1 MALDLEQF
9 LQQTFFN
16 MTTLKQ
22 YTFRFL
28 FILLSIFISSSIFA
42 QEKKEFNVVCVAFY
56 NVENLFDT
64 IDTPDVNDFEY
75 TPQGPNQWNTSK
87 YTSKLENISKV
98 ISEIGKDFTP
108 HGPAILGISEIEN
121 KTVLEDLVKEESI
134 VSRNYQIVHY
144 QSPDR
149 RGIDVA
155 LLYNP
160 DYFKVTSSKSYRLKI
175 PERDDFYTRDQLL
188 VSGELKGELVHFI
201 VIHWPSRS
209 GGESRSRPLR
219 NAAAQLGRHII
230 DSLQNADPNAKVM
243 IMGDFNDNPDN
254 ESVYEILRAKPEQ
267 KDIKEGELYNPFFN
281 FYKKGIGTL
290 AWRDTW
296 SLFDM
301 ILPTKPLLETDYSSY
316 RFYKA
321 SVFNKA
327 FLQQPSG
334 RFKGYPFRTHAG
346 GQYLGGFSDHFPT
359 YILLIK
365 EK

>member
-1 MALDLEQF
+1 
-9 LQQTFFN
+9 
-16 MTTLKQ
+16 MTTSTKYLAK
-22 YTFRFL
+22 FSIIL
-28 FILLSIFISSSIFA
+28 FTLLLSIYTYA
-42 QEKKEFNVVCVAFY
+42 QEKKEYNVVCVAFY
-56 NVENLFDT
+56 NLENLFDT

-75 TPQGPNQWNTSK
+75 TPGGPNEWNTTK
-87 YTSKLENISKV
+87 YISKLKNLSKAV
-98 ISEIGKDFTP
+98 SEIGTDFTP
-108 HGPAILGISEIEN
+108 HGPAILGVSEIEN
-121 KTVLEDLVKEESI
+121 RFVLEDLVKQELI
-134 VSRNYQIVHY
+134 ASRNYQIVHY
-144 QSPDR
+144 DGPDR
-149 RGIDVA
+149 RGVDVA

-160 DYFKVTSSKSYRLKI
+160 AYFKVTSSKSYRLKI
-175 PERDDFYTRDQLL
+175 PGRDNFYTRDQLL
-188 VSGELKGELVHFI
+188 VSGELQGDPIHII
-201 VIHWPSRS
+201 VGHWPSRS

-219 NAAAQLGRHII
+219 NAAAALGRHII
-230 DSLQNADPNAKVM
+230 DSIQNVDPNAKVVL
-243 IMGDFNDNPDN
+243 MGDLNDNPDN
-254 ESVYEILRAKPEQ
+254 ESVLKILRALPEQ
-267 KDIKEGELYNPFFN
+267 KDMKDSDLYNPFFN
-281 FYKKGIGTL
+281 LYKKGIGTL

-359 YILLIK
+359 YILLIR